1 MRPRHRTRVA
11 SPTLLALLLAT
22 MPMAACDD
30 GLLVVGDEGSRN
42 LVTETREVG
51 SFTSIEL
58 SGAVKLDLVVDAAAT
73 QSVTVTYDDNIIDRL
88 VTEVRGDTLV
98 LELTGTV
105 NLTGSADR
113 RVAVTMN
120 ELLALDMSGATT
132 VDATG
137 TAISYRLDASGAS
150 TASLRDLVA
159 TDIEIDVSGASTVQL
174 YATGIVSGSLSG
186 ASNLDVWGQSGSVL
200 VDSSGASS
208 VDIKN

>member
-186 ASNLDVWGQSGSVL
+186 ASNLDVWGQPGSVL